1 MPLYRIPIVRIAGLA
16 LGSGIGFLAG
26 RWYGAIVGAV
36 LSILLAEVLLREID
50 HKALRDF
57 YRNPDNVRIP
67 SSGSR
72 SVPATAALIGF
83 AMTFVPEPPPGSE
96 ASVHAAEG
104 EGGCEVDWAI
114 RPEERMI
121 AVEAVMTATE
131 GFNSESRSLA
141 ARFARRAA
149 EYALK
154 YAAVDSAERFLRR
167 YVAELNG
174 LEADAAAPIVRIA
187 LALLIMS
194 PARNGPGAVEFLEAT
209 FERAG
214 LPRDTVRG
222 TLSGSLGGRVSAWDV
237 LGLSPGASAEEIKK
251 AFRAASLRSHPDALL
266 NKKASTNSESEE
278 AFRLAKEACDLLLSI
293 TP

>member
-1 MPLYRIPIVRIAGLA
+1 MPGYRFPVVRVAGLA
-16 LGSGIGFLAG
+16 LGSGIGFIAG
-26 RWYGAIVGAV
+26 RWYGAIVGAL
-36 LSILLAEVLLREID
+36 LSLLVAEVLLREID

-57 YRNPDNVRIP
+57 FRDPENAHMP
-67 SSGSR
+67 STGSR
-72 SVPATAALIGF
+72 SVPGVAALIGF
-83 AMTFVPEPPPGSE
+83 AMTFHPESFWGNE
-96 ASVHAAEG
+96 ASVHASESVG
-104 EGGCEVDWAI
+104 EAARGI

-121 AVEAVMTATE
+121 AVDAVIAAAE
-131 GFNSESRSLA
+131 GLESGSRGPA

-154 YAAVDSAERFLRR
+154 YAAAGSAERFLRR
-167 YVAELNG
+167 YVAELGG
-174 LEADAAAPIVRIA
+174 LRADDSAPVVRVA

-194 PARNGPGAVEFLEAT
+194 PARNGPGAVELLEAT

-222 TLSGSLGGRVSAWDV
+222 TLSGSLGGRISAWDV
-237 LGLSPGASAEEIKK
+237 LGLSPGAGAEEIKK

-266 NKKASTNSESEE
+266 NREIRTDAGNEE
-278 AFRLAKEACDLLLSI
+278 DFRLAKEACDLLLSI